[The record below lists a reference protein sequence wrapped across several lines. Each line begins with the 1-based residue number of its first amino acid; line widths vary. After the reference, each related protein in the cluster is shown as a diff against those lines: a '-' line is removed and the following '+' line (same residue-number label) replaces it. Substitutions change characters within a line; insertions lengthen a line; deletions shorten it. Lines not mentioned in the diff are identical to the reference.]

1 MDSVVLDLISMPF
14 GSLAL
19 YYGYRGYTQTRGG
32 LRALPYFLLAMTGM
46 GIVILVDILRLT
58 GLMPPRLL
66 FMQQF
71 FHAAVAIFF
80 MLAFRDLHSFL
91 SNT

>member
-1 MDSVVLDLISMPF
+1 MVSIPF

-19 YYGYRGYTQTRGG
+19 YYGYRGYLQTKGG
-32 LRALPYFLLAMTGM
+32 LKALPYFLLAMTGM
-46 GIVILVDILRLT
+46 GLVILLDVLRLS
-58 GLMPPRLL
+58 GLMPPSLL

-71 FHAAVAIFF
+71 FHAAVAVFF

-91 SNT
+91 SQT